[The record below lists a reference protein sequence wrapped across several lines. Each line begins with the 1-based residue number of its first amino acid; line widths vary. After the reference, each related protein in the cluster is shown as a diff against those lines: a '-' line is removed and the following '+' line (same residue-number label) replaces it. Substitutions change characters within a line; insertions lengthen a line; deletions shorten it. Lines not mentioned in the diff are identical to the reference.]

1 MKIFIILLLI
11 SLSLLSCATPMGP
24 VKDPTNRTRVLP
36 AKNYIEGIKPEYQFG
51 PECVPV
57 SVKMVLQYYGVNV
70 SIKEVADGLRQTYSG
85 TETTNIDPYV
95 KKYGFSFLWWQ
106 DPEFEKP
113 WTKQYISSNM
123 PVLAVGGYVG
133 VGQKSHMVVVMGYDD
148 GRKRFSI
155 LNPWYKGVVTHTYH
169 EFMEWH
175 THKGV
180 GSSIG
185 VIRR

>member
-1 MKIFIILLLI
+1 
-11 SLSLLSCATPMGP
+11 MGP

-85 TETTNIDPYV
+85 TKTSNIDTFV
-95 KKYGFSFLWWQ
+95 KKYGISFLWWQ

-180 GSSIG
+180 GSYIG

>member
-1 MKIFIILLLI
+1 
-11 SLSLLSCATPMGP
+11 MGP
-24 VKDPTNRTRVLP
+24 VKDPVDPSRTLP
-36 AKNYIEGIKPEYQFG
+36 AKHYIEGIKPEYQFG

-57 SVKMVLQYYGVNV
+57 CVKMVLQYYGINV
-70 SIKEVADGLRQTYSG
+70 SIKEVAEGLKQTYFG
-85 TETTNIDPYV
+85 TKTSNIDAFV
-95 KKYGFSFLWWQ
+95 KKYGFSFSQRQ

-113 WTKQYISSNM
+113 WTKHYISSNM

-133 VGQKSHMVVVMGYDD
+133 MGQGGHMVVVMGYDD
-148 GRKRFSI
+148 GRKRFPI
-155 LNPWYKGVVTHTYH
+155 LNPWHKGVVTHTYH

-175 THKGV
+175 THKGF